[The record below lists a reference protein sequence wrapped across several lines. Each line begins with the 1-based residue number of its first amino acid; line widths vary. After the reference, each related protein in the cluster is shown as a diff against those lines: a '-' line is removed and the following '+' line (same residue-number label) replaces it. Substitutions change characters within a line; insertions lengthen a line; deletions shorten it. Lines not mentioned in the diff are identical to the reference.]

1 MYSEEI
7 TELLRDK
14 NYRDKNYN
22 IDSKTY
28 IHMIHSS
35 PQINHIIYK
44 PFDDYYE
51 MWDCDGTYWL
61 LFRG

>member
-7 TELLRDK
+7 TQLLK
-14 NYRDKNYN
+14 NRNYN

-28 IHMIHSS
+28 VNIIHLS
-35 PQINHIIYK
+35 PQINHIIYR

-51 MWDCDGTYWL
+51 MWDKDGYYWKYSVY
-61 LFRG
+61 FSE

>member
-14 NYRDKNYN
+14 NYN

-28 IHMIHSS
+28 IHMTRSS
-35 PQINHIIYK
+35 QQINHIIYK

-51 MWDCDGTYWL
+51 MWDRKGTYWKYKVYL
-61 LFRG
+61 SE